1 MGRYV
6 SQLHLAAS
14 VEHLKVAS
22 GPQNCDQ
29 NGAFRALELQKIKF
43 QKMENIPNLPGPK
56 STLIGIEFANAY
68 ILVQC
73 IDQS

>member
-1 MGRYV
+1 MGRYI

-14 VEHLKVAS
+14 GELLKVAS

-29 NGAFRALELQKIKF
+29 NGAFRALKLQKIEFRKI
-43 QKMENIPNLPGPK
+43 KNIQNLFGPK
-56 STLIGIEFANAY
+56 NVLIDIEFANAY
-68 ILVQC
+68 IPVQC